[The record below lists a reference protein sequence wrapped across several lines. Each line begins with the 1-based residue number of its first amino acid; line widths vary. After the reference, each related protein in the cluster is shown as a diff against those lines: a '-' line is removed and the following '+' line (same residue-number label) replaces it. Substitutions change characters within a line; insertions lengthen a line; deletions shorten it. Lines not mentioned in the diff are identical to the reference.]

1 MPLYTRTGDAGTTSL
16 VGGQRVPKT
25 HVRLEAYGTIDELNS
40 FIGLLIAEMRAPS
53 HPIQGA
59 PSHPSQGAPS
69 HPPRGGAT
77 ISSGIPAETQVPP
90 RGDLEGAF
98 APPQGDLEGAPEWAE
113 TLALL
118 ADVQS
123 LLFSIGSIL
132 ATDTSERE
140 VRPGRYIEDVDVAT
154 LEHAID
160 AAEEGLPGW
169 RGFILPG
176 GTRAA
181 SLAHVCR
188 TVCRRAERAIYRVA
202 EEAEVDATLL
212 RYVNRLSDYFFALAK
227 QLNHIAGHEES
238 YWKARS

>member
-40 FIGLLIAEMRAPS
+40 FIGLLIADMR
-53 HPIQGA
+53 
-59 PSHPSQGAPS
+59 APS

>member
-1 MPLYTRTGDAGTTSL
+1 MSHLYTRTGDTGTTSL

-25 HVRLEAYGTIDELNS
+25 HLRLEAYGTVDELNS
-40 FIGLLIAEMRAPS
+40 FIGLLIAEMDA
-53 HPIQGA
+53 
-59 PSHPSQGAPS
+59 
-69 HPPRGGAT
+69 
-77 ISSGIPAETQVPP
+77 SSDASG
-90 RGDLEGAF
+90 LERTVD
-98 APPQGDLEGAPEWAE
+98 QL
-113 TLALL
+113 T
-118 ADVQS
+118 DVQS

-132 ATDTSERE
+132 ATDTSERD
-140 VRPGRYIEDVDVAT
+140 VRPGRYVEEVDVTT

-202 EEAEVDATLL
+202 EEADVDATLL

-227 QLNHIAGHEES
+227 RLNYIAGHEES

>member
-53 HPIQGA
+53 H
-59 PSHPSQGAPS
+59 HL
-69 HPPRGGAT
+69 RGGT
-77 ISSGIPAETQVPP
+77 CISAGIPEDIV
-90 RGDLEGAF
+90 D
-98 APPQGDLEGAPEWAE
+98 PPQGDLEGAPEWAE
-113 TLALL
+113 TIDLL

>member
-53 HPIQGA
+53 HPT
-59 PSHPSQGAPS
+59 QGAPS

-90 RGDLEGAF
+90 RVDLEGAF

>member
-59 PSHPSQGAPS
+59 PSHPPRGGAKAPS
-69 HPPRGGAT
+69 KSPRGGTCVSAGIPEDIVAPPRGGW
-77 ISSGIPAETQVPP
+77 
-90 RGDLEGAF
+90 
-98 APPQGDLEGAPEWAE
+98 EGAPEWAE

>member
-53 HPIQGA
+53 HPT
-59 PSHPSQGAPS
+59 QGAPS

-98 APPQGDLEGAPEWAE
+98 APPQGDLEGASEWAE